1 MKKLILSLFLA
12 TLLLSGCKTKEVI
25 KYVNTES
32 VRDSLVYLTVK
43 DTLIKYLPQKNE
55 VFGVKKSHLKTDLA
69 FSYAAVDSCGL
80 LYHSIENYGMI
91 LSKMYYKTV
100 WIKYYIKNT
109 TTITKQ
115 LPPKIK
121 TEYIDD
127 WIRSF
132 GKFSLVVC
140 IALFFYICI
149 RVYKRL
155 TTIP

>member
-12 TLLLSGCKTKEVI
+12 TLFLSGCKTREVI

-69 FSYAAVDSCGL
+69 FSYAEVDSCGL
-80 LYHSIENYGMI
+80 LYHSIENFGTI
-91 LSKMYYKTV
+91 PSKAFLKTIRTRHEKT
-100 WIKYYIKNT
+100 IKIT
-109 TTITKQ
+109 ETQTITVTKH
-115 LPPKIK
+115 
-121 TEYIDD
+121 IDD
-127 WIRSF
+127 WIRTF
-132 GKFSLVVC
+132 GKFNLFVY

-149 RVYKRL
+149 KVYKRL